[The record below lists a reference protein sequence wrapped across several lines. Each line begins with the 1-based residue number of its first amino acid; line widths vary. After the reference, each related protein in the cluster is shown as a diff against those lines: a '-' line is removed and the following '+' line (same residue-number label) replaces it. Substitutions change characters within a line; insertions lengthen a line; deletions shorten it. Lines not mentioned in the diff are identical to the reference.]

1 MLPSTEEGR
10 KKIRASAAEHA
21 HLISRLLYKIPHE
34 LLLLLKTNDCLRT
47 VDSCLGQVC
56 ALLYPLLLSMK
67 GETGLYELF
76 CK

>member
-56 ALLYPLLLSMK
+56 ALLYPLLLSLES
-67 GETGLYELF
+67 ETGLYELF